1 MSDPW
6 LVPFLASLIGG
17 AFVLAGVS
25 VTHRLERKA
34 QEEKE
39 NRVIQAFL
47 QGLLVEVESIWQ
59 RYQDTMGPQVETLKD
74 GEPLLYYY
82 PVYQDY
88 FSVYHGTSSL
98 IGLIE
103 DDDLRT
109 LIVTT
114 YIKTKGLVDSFRFNN
129 VIFERYEN
137 SIMTLALTNNQ
148 VYKQKAERE
157 LGQMVEY
164 GRTLRQSH
172 MDVKQSVQ
180 NLEREL
186 RKALK

>member
-1 MSDPW
+1 M
-6 LVPFLASLIGG
+6 
-17 AFVLAGVS
+17 
-25 VTHRLERKA
+25 
-34 QEEKE
+34 
-39 NRVIQAFL
+39 
-47 QGLLVEVESIWQ
+47 
-59 RYQDTMGPQVETLKD
+59 KD

-88 FSVYHGTSSL
+88 FSVYHGTSAF
-98 IGLIE
+98 IGFIE

-129 VIFERYEN
+129 VIVERYGN
-137 SIMTLALTNNQ
+137 SLMTAALTTDQ
-148 VYKQKAERE
+148 TFKQKAASE
-157 LGQMVEY
+157 LNQLAEY
-164 GRTLRQSH
+164 GRTLRQTH

-180 NLEREL
+180 DLARAL

>member
-1 MSDPW
+1 MSNPW
-6 LVPFLASLIGG
+6 LVPLLASMIGG

-25 VTHRLERKA
+25 VTHYFERKT

-39 NRVIQAFL
+39 KRVVRAFL
-47 QGLLVEVESIWQ
+47 QGLLVEVESLWQ

-74 GEPLLYYY
+74 GEPLLHYY

-88 FSVYHGTSSL
+88 FSVYHGTSAL

-114 YIKTKGLVDSFRFNN
+114 YIKTKGLGSGLITSSKRLRRDTRLRGNFGRVGRNGLRS
-129 VIFERYEN
+129 
-137 SIMTLALTNNQ
+137 
-148 VYKQKAERE
+148 
-157 LGQMVEY
+157 Y
-164 GRTLRQSH
+164 GSL
-172 MDVKQSVQ
+172 
-180 NLEREL
+180 
-186 RKALK
+186 